1 MKTTLN
7 AIREHSPCTTGWSKL
22 LKNIGKTKADDE
34 PLAITTILESNGLED
49 ALWCLRAIDG
59 HEKEIRLFANLCEV
73 EPKVI
78 EELDEADYSNL
89 QKVYLGFFNSEEM
102 SSAQSSSS
110 QK

>member
-1 MKTTLN
+1 MQTIELKYPVEATGETITNLTMRRSKIKDRLLVAKMKN
-7 AIREHSPCTTGWSKL
+7 VS
-22 LKNIGKTKADDE
+22 DE
-34 PLAITTILESNGLED
+34 
-49 ALWCLRAIDG
+49 
-59 HEKEIRLFANLCEV
+59 EKEIRLFANLCEV

-102 SSAQSSSS
+102 LSAQSSSS

>member
-1 MKTTLN
+1 MENIELKYPVEVTGQSYNQLSMRRSKIKDRLLVAKMKTV
-7 AIREHSPCTTGWSKL
+7 S
-22 LKNIGKTKADDE
+22 DE
-34 PLAITTILESNGLED
+34 
-49 ALWCLRAIDG
+49 
-59 HEKEIRLFANLCEV
+59 EKEIRLFANLCEV

-89 QKVYLGFFNSEEM
+89 QKVYLGFFNSEGM

>member
-1 MKTTLN
+1 MQTIELKYPVEVTGENFTNLTMRRSKIKDRLLVAKMKT
-7 AIREHSPCTTGWSKL
+7 AS
-22 LKNIGKTKADDE
+22 DE
-34 PLAITTILESNGLED
+34 
-49 ALWCLRAIDG
+49 
-59 HEKEIRLFANLCEV
+59 EKEIRLFANLCEV

-110 QK
+110 RK

>member
-1 MKTTLN
+1 MQIELKYPVESAGETINNLTMRRSKIKDRLLVAKMKTT
-7 AIREHSPCTTGWSKL
+7 S
-22 LKNIGKTKADDE
+22 DE
-34 PLAITTILESNGLED
+34 
-49 ALWCLRAIDG
+49 
-59 HEKEIRLFANLCEV
+59 EKEIRLFANLCEV

-78 EELDEADYSNL
+78 EELDESDYSNL

>member
-1 MKTTLN
+1 MENIELKYPVEVTGQSYDKLSMRRSKIKDRLLVANMKT
-7 AIREHSPCTTGWSKL
+7 AS
-22 LKNIGKTKADDE
+22 DE
-34 PLAITTILESNGLED
+34 
-49 ALWCLRAIDG
+49 
-59 HEKEIRLFANLCEV
+59 EKEIRLFANLCEV

-110 QK
+110 RK